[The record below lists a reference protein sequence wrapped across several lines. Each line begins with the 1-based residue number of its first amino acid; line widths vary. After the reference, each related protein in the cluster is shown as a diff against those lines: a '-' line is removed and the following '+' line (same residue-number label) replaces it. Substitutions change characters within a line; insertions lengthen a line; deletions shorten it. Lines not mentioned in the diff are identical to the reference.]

1 MRMVEKKKINEK
13 DNYLIKITKEVEDR
27 GAFATID
34 YYRLYTGASTPTAF
48 IYEVKAR
55 DRFKFEEEIEKEL
68 KRIFKKYKYLE
79 N

>member
-1 MRMVEKKKINEK
+1 MRIIEKKTINER
-13 DNYLIKITKEVEDR
+13 DNYLVKITKEVEDR

-34 YYRLYTGASTPTAF
+34 YRLYTGASMPTAF
-48 IYEVKAR
+48 ILEVKAR

>member
-1 MRMVEKKKINEK
+1 
-13 DNYLIKITKEVEDR
+13 
-27 GAFATID
+27 
-34 YYRLYTGASTPTAF
+34 LYTGASTPTAF